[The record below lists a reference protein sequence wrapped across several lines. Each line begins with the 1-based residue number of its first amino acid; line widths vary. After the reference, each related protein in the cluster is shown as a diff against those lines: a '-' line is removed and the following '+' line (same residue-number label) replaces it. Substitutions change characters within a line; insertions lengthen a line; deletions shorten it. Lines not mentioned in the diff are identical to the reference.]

1 MKRIT
6 HSSPMIE
13 EPARQVP
20 VVADV
25 DVLVAGGGPAGI
37 AAAIAAAREGARTL
51 LVDRYGYL
59 GGMIT
64 GSNVVAIMGMGDG
77 YQVKARGILEEI
89 RQRMD
94 KWGGMAML
102 GDGMDYRVDA
112 EIFKWQ
118 AVEMVQEAGADLL
131 LQTQVCTPVMR
142 EGRVVG
148 VYVESKSGRQAVL
161 AQVTID
167 ATADADLCYRAGVPC
182 DNETHDVTLVL
193 RMDGLDKA
201 RVDAFAAAQPAEYD
215 RIVEEARR
223 LNGGTK
229 IGAPRYLKHVDI
241 TDATALTHAEIQ
253 LRREAFE
260 TLFYLRTHLPGY
272 EVARIASTEPQIGVR
287 LSRRI
292 HGVYRLLDDD
302 LRVSRKFDDGV
313 ARLGVYFPDWGPT
326 YAIKG
331 LDYDIPYRSL
341 VPENVDGLLAAGR
354 CISCDARTGNSM
366 RLIVPCFATG
376 QAAGAA
382 AGVAVELDCAP
393 RQVPADVL
401 RAALRKQD
409 VNLGG

>member
-1 MKRIT
+1 MNRT
-6 HSSPMIE
+6 MHGSSMIE

-64 GSNVVAIMGMGDG
+64 GSHVVAILGMGDG
-77 YQVKARGILEEI
+77 HRVVAQGILAEI
-89 RQRMD
+89 RERMAM
-94 KWGGMAML
+94 WGGMTML
-102 GDGMDYRVDA
+102 GDGIDYRVDA

-131 LQTQVCTPVMR
+131 LQTQVCAPIMR
-142 EGRVVG
+142 QGRVAG
-148 VYVESKSGRQAVL
+148 AYVESKSGRQAIL

-167 ATADADLCYRAGVPC
+167 ATADADQCYRAGVPC

-193 RMDGLDKA
+193 RMEGVDKA
-201 RVDAFAAAQPAEYD
+201 RVDAYAAEQPAEYD
-215 RIVEEARR
+215 RTIQEARR

-229 IGAPRYLKHVDI
+229 IGAPRYLKQIDI
-241 TDATALTHAEIQ
+241 TDAAALTRAEIQ

-260 TLFYLRTHLPGY
+260 TLYYLRARLPGY
-272 EVARIASTEPQIGVR
+272 EKARIASTEPQIGVR

-292 HGVYRLLDDD
+292 HGAYRLLDDD
-302 LRVSRKFDDGV
+302 LRASRKFEDGV
-313 ARLGVYFPDWGPT
+313 ARLGVYFPDWGPI
-326 YAIKG
+326 YEIKG

-341 VPENVDGLLAAGR
+341 VPQDVDGLLAAGR
-354 CISCDARTGNSM
+354 CISCDVRTGNSM

-401 RAALRKQD
+401 RAALRKQN
-409 VNLGG
+409 VNLGD